1 MAKLIILR
9 WTKVMNKKSNNPK
22 DHYFESNLIRLNS
35 SADIQVQLPDRDV
48 EISYLLSIS
57 GDRFVSIFHDYF
69 AELHIKPIPVKGH
82 GQIMKFR
89 TNKLP
94 EYSVVIGNDIE
105 DAGDVNPDDPSD
117 ITNGFAGSE
126 GEYFR
131 GKDLEILVGKN
142 S

>member
-1 MAKLIILR
+1 MAKLIQLR
-9 WTKVMNKKSNNPK
+9 WVKVMNQGNTPEGY
-22 DHYFESNLIRLNS
+22 YFDSNLIKLNS

-57 GDRFVSIFHDYF
+57 GEKFVSIYQDYF
-69 AELHIKPIPVKGH
+69 AELHIRSIPVDGH

-89 TNKLP
+89 VNKLP
-94 EYSVVIGNDIE
+94 EYSAVIGDDIE

-117 ITNGFAGSE
+117 IKKGFAGSE

-131 GKDLEILVGKN
+131 GNDSEILMGKN

>member
-1 MAKLIILR
+1 MAKYIQLR
-9 WTKVMNKKSNNPK
+9 WTKIQNKGNTP
-22 DHYFESNLIRLNS
+22 DGYYFDSNLIKLNS

-48 EISYLLSIS
+48 EISYLLSVS
-57 GDRFVSIFHDYF
+57 GERFVSIFQDYF
-69 AELHIKPIPVKGH
+69 AELHIRPIPVKGH

-89 TNKLP
+89 VNKIP
-94 EYSVVIGNDIE
+94 EYSAVIGDDIE

-117 ITNGFAGSE
+117 IKNGFAGSE

-131 GKDLEILVGKN
+131 GNDSEILVGKN